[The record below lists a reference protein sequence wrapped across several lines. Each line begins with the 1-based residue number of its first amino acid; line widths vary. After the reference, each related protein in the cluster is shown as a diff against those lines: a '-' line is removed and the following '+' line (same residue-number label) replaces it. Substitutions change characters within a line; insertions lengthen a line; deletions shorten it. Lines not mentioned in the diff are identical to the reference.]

1 MRDDAA
7 KELSHTKL
15 AYAKAPRGRP
25 TTLDASS
32 SGKIAILAYRPS
44 CSVNLTSSDS
54 DVSQTVYLPIWEL
67 YRQ

>member
-15 AYAKAPRGRP
+15 AYAKAPRGLP

-32 SGKIAILAYRPS
+32 SGKNS
-44 CSVNLTSSDS
+44 NSSVSS
-54 DVSQTVYLPIWEL
+54 VLL
-67 YRQ
+67 G